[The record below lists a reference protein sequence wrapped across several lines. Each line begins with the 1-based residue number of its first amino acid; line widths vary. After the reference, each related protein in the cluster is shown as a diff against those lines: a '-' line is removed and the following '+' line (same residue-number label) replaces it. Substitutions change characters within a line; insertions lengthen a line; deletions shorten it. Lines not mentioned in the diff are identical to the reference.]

1 MRSCP
6 LRKPN
11 GLPNHDR
18 DARKGEGGIHVELSS
33 SEPIVL
39 MCEEC
44 EEKVILL
51 GPEED
56 WRSRRA
62 VFVCEE
68 GHKLTLDGRTEEE
81 VLAAS

>member
-1 MRSCP
+1 MQRFTEQQS
-6 LRKPN
+6 
-11 GLPNHDR
+11 
-18 DARKGEGGIHVELSS
+18 
-33 SEPIVL
+33 VL
-39 MCEEC
+39 TCEEC

-51 GPEED
+51 GAEEE

-62 VFVCEE
+62 VLVCEE

>member
-1 MRSCP
+1 MQRF
-6 LRKPN
+6 
-11 GLPNHDR
+11 
-18 DARKGEGGIHVELSS
+18 
-33 SEPIVL
+33 SEQQIIL
-39 MCEEC
+39 MCKEC

-51 GPEED
+51 GSEEE

-62 VFVCEE
+62 VLVCEE

>member
-1 MRSCP
+1 MQRFPEQQS
-6 LRKPN
+6 
-11 GLPNHDR
+11 
-18 DARKGEGGIHVELSS
+18 
-33 SEPIVL
+33 VL
-39 MCEEC
+39 TCEEC

-68 GHKLTLDGRTEEE
+68 GHKLTLHGRADDE

>member
-1 MRSCP
+1 MQRFPEQQQS
-6 LRKPN
+6 
-11 GLPNHDR
+11 
-18 DARKGEGGIHVELSS
+18 
-33 SEPIVL
+33 VL
-39 MCEEC
+39 TCEEC

-68 GHKLTLDGRTEEE
+68 GHKLTLDGHADDE